1 MLQDRTSLRLDALR
15 ASYLLGDAPK
25 PQHQK
30 LKSRA
35 KSTANQELVAF
46 KKLRFFQWLSVSNSI
61 ASLLLYSPEQHRDGA
76 ITPMNISLQGM
87 YGCAVSHR
95 KSKASD
101 QDGGLLRSRPT

>member
-1 MLQDRTSLRLDALR
+1 VLQDRTSLRLDALR

-46 KKLRFFQWLSVSNSI
+46 KKLRFFQWLSVSKASRRSCFIHQNSTGN
-61 ASLLLYSPEQHRDGA
+61 GA
-76 ITPMNISLQGM
+76 HTPMNISLQGM

-101 QDGGLLRSRPT
+101 QDGGLL

>member
-46 KKLRFFQWLSVSNSI
+46 KKLRFFQWLSVSKASRRSCFIHQNSTGTVPLHP
-61 ASLLLYSPEQHRDGA
+61 SQFPPG
-76 ITPMNISLQGM
+76 NV
-87 YGCAVSHR
+87 GCAVSPQNQKR
-95 KSKASD
+95 VG
-101 QDGGLLRSRPT
+101 QW